1 MPLRFVVTDPG
12 RVVVGHGSGHAV
24 VAALAALEARRSG
37 RGIRAVEIGCIGD
50 RQGDE
55 FGHLAGG
62 TLRGPDVVQCAN
74 LRTHL
79 VPTATQ
85 YVKRTALIS
94 PQTSY

>member
-24 VAALAALEARRSG
+24 VVALAALEARRSG
-37 RGIRAVEIGCIGD
+37 RGIRTVEIGCIGD

-62 TLRGPDVVQCAN
+62 ALRGPDVVQCAN

-79 VPTATQ
+79 ATTATQ
-85 YVKRTALIS
+85 YVKRTPLIS
-94 PQTSY
+94 PYAGH